1 MKSKLW
7 VGVLLGWQV
16 LASAQDL
23 APEAAAVDVGAER
36 QRISEERA
44 GHESVYQQAERV
56 CYSRFAVTDC
66 LRDARKTQRLAMD
79 ELRHRELLLNDMER
93 KTKALEALKRI
104 EAKLATQQEKSLQN
118 APESANPP

>member
-16 LASAQDL
+16 LASAQAL

-36 QRISEERA
+36 QRISAERA
-44 GHESVYQQAERV
+44 GHESVYLQAERV

-79 ELRHRELLLNDMER
+79 ELRHQELLLNDMER

-118 APESANPP
+118 APQSANPP